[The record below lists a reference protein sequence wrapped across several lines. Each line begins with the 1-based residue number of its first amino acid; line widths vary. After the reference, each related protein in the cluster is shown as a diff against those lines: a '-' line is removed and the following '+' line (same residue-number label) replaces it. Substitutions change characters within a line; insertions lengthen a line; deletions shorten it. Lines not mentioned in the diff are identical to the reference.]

1 MFTNLQNANIKVNS
15 WLLKES
21 KMCVFSKE
29 GMRNEVTFYE
39 GKGGKSDLEVAVS
52 GWENKVMGTESVKKV

>member
-39 GKGGKSDLEVAVS
+39 GKGSKSDLDVAVS
-52 GWENKVMGTESVKKV
+52 GQENKVMDTESVKKV